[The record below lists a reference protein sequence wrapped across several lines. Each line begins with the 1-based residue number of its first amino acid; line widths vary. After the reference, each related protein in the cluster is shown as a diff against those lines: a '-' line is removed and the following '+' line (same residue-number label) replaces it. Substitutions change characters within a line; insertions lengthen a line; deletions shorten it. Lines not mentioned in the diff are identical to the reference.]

1 LAHHQ
6 NGLTEHSIQNV
17 VERTRRYLLSYS
29 MPIILE
35 A

>member
-1 LAHHQ
+1 LAHYQ

-17 VERTRRYLLSYS
+17 VERTRSNFLSYS
-29 MPIILE
+29 MTIILE